1 MKKVIILLAAIFIGG
16 ATYAQTVSESD
27 VPTVVKTK
35 FSALYPSTKVE
46 KWKRDNGNY
55 KAEFDENKKETCVII
70 TPKGDLVKTKTEIQV
85 SELPASASDYIVQN
99 YPSKKISEAYKVTD
113 AAGVVTYKA
122 EVGETYLIFDSS
134 GTFIKEKSEKDMKK

>member
-1 MKKVIILLAAIFIGG
+1 M
-16 ATYAQTVSESD
+16 
-27 VPTVVKTK
+27 
-35 FSALYPSTKVE
+35 
-46 KWKRDNGNY
+46 
-55 KAEFDENKKETCVII
+55 
-70 TPKGDLVKTKTEIQV
+70 KTKTEIQV